1 MAAGGPAGSGYP
13 VVVIDSSL
21 WISRLLPADSN
32 HGAARGWVARHVQSG
47 GTLLA
52 PTMLAIE
59 TAAGVARA
67 TNNTG
72 VGQRAAE
79 DLYLLP
85 YVRLIALDA
94 PLVEQ
99 TIRVAAGQRLRGA
112 DAIFVA
118 LAQREGVPLVTFD
131 REQLSRAAALVP
143 VIRP

>member
-1 MAAGGPAGSGYP
+1 MLPSP
-13 VVVIDSSL
+13 VVVIDTSV
-21 WISRLLPADSN
+21 WISGILGADANHSPAVL
-32 HGAARGWVARHVQSG
+32 WVDRHLQQG
-47 GTLLA
+47 GTFLA

-67 TNNTG
+67 TNSSAWG
-72 VGQRAAE
+72 EQAARE
-79 DLYLLP
+79 LYLLP
-85 YVRLIALDA
+85 VMRLVALDE